1 MFTVLNSV
9 SSNISNEYSRITTSG
24 KLHDFVISENY
35 VTGNAKFDF
44 NNNPPYNDG
53 DNPYMGLSSEDED
66 VP

>member
-24 KLHDFVISENY
+24 KLHDFVVSENY

-44 NNNPPYNDG
+44 NNNQPFSEGND
-53 DNPYMGLSSEDED
+53 
-66 VP
+66 